1 MFLTLPWSPDEY
13 RYLHDRTDESVDSDD
28 EKGWGCNAINP
39 KLKAKIMMMTKKKL
53 SQELKM
59 LKAKFKSS
67 LSSLGAKDVLIKR
80 LIQHFR
86 VHPEQIPVEESSS

>member
-1 MFLTLPWSPDEY
+1 
-13 RYLHDRTDESVDSDD
+13 
-28 EKGWGCNAINP
+28 
-39 KLKAKIMMMTKKKL
+39 MMMTKKKL

>member
-1 MFLTLPWSPDEY
+1 
-13 RYLHDRTDESVDSDD
+13 
-28 EKGWGCNAINP
+28 
-39 KLKAKIMMMTKKKL
+39 MMMTKKQL

-86 VHPEQIPVEESSS
+86 VHPQHIPVEESSS

>member
-1 MFLTLPWSPDEY
+1 M
-13 RYLHDRTDESVDSDD
+13 HDRTPQDESVDSDN

-39 KLKAKIMMMTKKKL
+39 KAKAKIMMMTKKQL
-53 SQELKM
+53 SQELKT
-59 LKAKFKSS
+59 LKAKFKSR
-67 LSSLGAKDVLIKR
+67 LSSSGAKDVLIKR